1 MKRDELTP
9 EEFRDFKNV
18 EHYYSVKK
26 LEDGIKEI
34 KANKK
39 PNDILKSRLKVFE
52 AVLEF
57 LTKEKVKYVSTD
69 DLPKLTL
76 KNKK

>member
-18 EHYYSVKK
+18 ERNLSVKD

-39 PNDILKSRLKVFE
+39 PNDILKSRLKVYE

-57 LTKEKVKYVSTD
+57 LTQPKEKIESVVPDKKVS
-69 DLPKLTL
+69 K
-76 KNKK
+76 